1 MQISHRIAALA
12 AIVAVP
18 LGIAATSYALADR
31 PEEPR
36 KAPARVELEG
46 TPSAVPTPSDVLVP
60 GPEVSDRPPGGEAD
74 DDADDDQ
81 GGADD
86 AGDDTDDA
94 DDTDDTDDQQDDR
107 NDGNDDAADD
117 DTTGD

>member
-60 GPEVSDRPPGGEAD
+60 GPEVSDRPPGG
-74 DDADDDQ
+74 DDADDQD
-81 GGADD
+81 DD
-86 AGDDTDDA
+86 AGDDTDDDA
-94 DDTDDTDDQQDDR
+94 EQDDRRDDQQDDR